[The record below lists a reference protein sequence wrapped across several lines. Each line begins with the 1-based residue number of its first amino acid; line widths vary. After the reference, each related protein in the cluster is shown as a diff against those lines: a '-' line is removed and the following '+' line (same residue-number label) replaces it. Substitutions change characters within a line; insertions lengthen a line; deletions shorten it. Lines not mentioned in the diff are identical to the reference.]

1 MLSFDEIEDCF
12 PEGGHTDN
20 MTGKMCVSAQ
30 WLHDFAHA
38 VSAKERKECAKV
50 CEETGKEMSLRY
62 GDGAEC
68 LTTSN
73 ECAEAIRLRSNV

>member
-30 WLHDFAHA
+30 WLHDFAYLIA
-38 VSAKERKECAKV
+38 AKERERCRQAV
-50 CEETGKEMSLRY
+50 RY
-62 GDGAEC
+62 TKDKSGVNADGQSW
-68 LTTSN
+68 LTR
-73 ECAEAIRLRSNV
+73 AGRDDFIAAIDAL